1 MSIVEP
7 FSVQR
12 RHCDVDTS
20 TEAEEIIP
28 KKVRRLRLKL
38 RHPSSPLKI
47 EPDEVADDFGDGGEG
62 LASIA
67 PSSTNPV
74 MDSEPVR
81 DNVRNSPAHNAEFGE
96 ATADVI
102 RRKRSMRLKA
112 TSSQSSARN
121 SVLRLRSGSGSV
133 DKVKKQE
140 VPSTSAYDGAS
151 LQEWPSTS
159 RSRSASTSKQSL
171 NTGIRLNNVSR
182 KVSWL
187 MLSEHEESC
196 RYIPQLGDEVVYF
209 KQVCPFLLAGSFM
222 Y

>member
-7 FSVQR
+7 FCVQR

-20 TEAEEIIP
+20 MEAEEIIP

-62 LASIA
+62 LASTA
-67 PSSTNPV
+67 PSSMNPV
-74 MDSEPVR
+74 MDSGPVR

-121 SVLRLRSGSGSV
+121 SVLRLRSI

-140 VPSTSAYDGAS
+140 IPSTSAYDGAS
-151 LQEWPSTS
+151 LEEWPSTS

-171 NTGIRLNNVSR
+171 NTGIRLNNVAR

-187 MLSEHEESC
+187 MLSEHEQGC

-209 KQVCPFLLAGSFM
+209 KQVCSFLLAGSFM

>member
-7 FSVQR
+7 FCVQR

-20 TEAEEIIP
+20 MEAEEIIP

-67 PSSTNPV
+67 PSSMNPV

-112 TSSQSSARN
+112 TSSHSSARN
-121 SVLRLRSGSGSV
+121 SVLRLRSGSASI

-140 VPSTSAYDGAS
+140 IPSTSVYDGAS
-151 LQEWPSTS
+151 LEEWPSTS

-171 NTGIRLNNVSR
+171 NTGIRLNNVAR

-209 KQVCPFLLAGSFM
+209 KQVCSFLLAGSFM